1 MTHQRALRAESTGSV
16 AESTVRG
23 VLTGRGYVELS
34 AQGALED
41 EPLAEQTAMFRDFA
55 RRPRPARLFVTQYP
69 IGSSIY
75 GLPLNADF
83 WVRGAPGFPAGLAI
97 EVKWQQSTGSVD
109 EKFPYLVY
117 NIKECYPC
125 PALVIADLERRLQP
139 RVMVIRDANG
149 NPLRP
154 QKLVDLSRGHKLG
167 SGELYR
173 IKRTLE
179 FGRIPVSAET
189 LFS

>member
-1 MTHQRALRAESTGSV
+1 MTNDRARHLRAESTGSV

-34 AQGALED
+34 TQAALAD
-41 EPLAEQTAMFRDFA
+41 EPAAEQTAMFRDFA
-55 RRPRPARLFVTQYP
+55 WRPRPARLFVAQYP

-83 WVRGAPGFPAGLAI
+83 WVRGAAHFPEGLAI

-109 EKFPYLVY
+109 EKFPYLVH

-125 PALVIADLERRLQP
+125 PALVIADGGGQRSGALHW
-139 RVMVIRDANG
+139 MRDQVGANLMG
-149 NPLRP
+149 VFSLA
-154 QKLVDLSRGHKLG
+154 
-167 SGELYR
+167 
-173 IKRTLE
+173 E
-179 FGRIPVSAET
+179 FMAWANRN
-189 LFS
+189 L

>member
-1 MTHQRALRAESTGSV
+1 MPPERIRSLRAESTGSV

-34 AQGALED
+34 THDALEA
-41 EPLAEQTAMFRDFA
+41 EPAAEQTTMFRDFG
-55 RRPRPARLFVTQYP
+55 RRPRPARLFVAQYP
-69 IGSSIY
+69 IGPSIY

-83 WVRGAPGFPAGLAI
+83 WVRGAPLFPNGLAI

-125 PALVIADLERRLQP
+125 PALVIADGGGQRPGALQWL
-139 RVMVIRDANG
+139 RDQVEGNLLAVFSLSEFLAWANR
-149 NPLRP
+149 NL
-154 QKLVDLSRGHKLG
+154 
-167 SGELYR
+167 
-173 IKRTLE
+173 
-179 FGRIPVSAET
+179 
-189 LFS
+189 